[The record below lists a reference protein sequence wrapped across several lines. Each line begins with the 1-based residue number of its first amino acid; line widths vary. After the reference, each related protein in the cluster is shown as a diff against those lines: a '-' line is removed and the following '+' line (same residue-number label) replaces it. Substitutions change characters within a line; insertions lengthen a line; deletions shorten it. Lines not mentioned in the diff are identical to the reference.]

1 VRPLLDRASTIPEG
15 YAGFQVTACLTLA
28 GTLALCG
35 AAARV
40 DGVLADA
47 RRAAVNVQ
55 DLVFC
60 ARSVSRVNAFAH
72 QRWPAAKNDD
82 IAVMGT
88 VARFG
93 RDPHGPEFMPL
104 HRVGEKY
111 FGRRAVNPTSRLPK
125 WLLEARTLDDL
136 AVAYQWP
143 VGDWVKANPGIPS
156 AKAGLPDSDAGRME
170 TYVRVPDPRFAS
182 MLAAWFAA
190 RLLASKVLKP
200 GERVASILRLVP
212 IAASDRTALDTV
224 LARLLLALAPADP
237 QTLDEIDA
245 ALASYPLPT
254 TADTAGPE
262 PVA

>member
-1 VRPLLDRASTIPEG
+1 
-15 YAGFQVTACLTLA
+15 
-28 GTLALCG
+28 
-35 AAARV
+35 
-40 DGVLADA
+40 
-47 RRAAVNVQ
+47 
-55 DLVFC
+55 
-60 ARSVSRVNAFAH
+60 
-72 QRWPAAKNDD
+72 
-82 IAVMGT
+82 
-88 VARFG
+88 
-93 RDPHGPEFMPL
+93 
-104 HRVGEKY
+104 
-111 FGRRAVNPTSRLPK
+111 
-125 WLLEARTLDDL
+125 
-136 AVAYQWP
+136 
-143 VGDWVKANPGIPS
+143 
-156 AKAGLPDSDAGRME
+156 ME